1 MAKASSR
8 APVLGPAFIRLLARF
23 SDADLPRTPPVLT
36 ERLAQ
41 WFDWNRAL
49 VLSRAL
55 DGNLPAAEGDRAGDD
70 RDVDDMQ
77 DAGCAEVRQS
87 LVQAIDADIA
97 PALDYQPYRQHCVAV
112 QRAMQ
117 SATGLLRG
125 RLRDALARQ
134 SPAKA
139 RLAEVDAVMEA
150 TLSPRE
156 LMLLARVPSLLG
168 LHYQHLRDTEKLQYT
183 QTLPDE
189 SLSRL
194 RERVPE
200 GRDRGRGRS
209 VPSPPTPLPQAGE
222 GSRASALDDTS
233 ATPAAGPWLARFRQ
247 DMRMALLAELE
258 VRFHPIDGLLAA
270 LRTR

>member
-1 MAKASSR
+1 MAKASTR
-8 APVLGPAFIRLLARF
+8 TPVPGPAFIRLLARF

-36 ERLAQ
+36 ERLAD

-55 DGNLPAAEGDRAGDD
+55 DGSLPAAEDGA
-70 RDVDDMQ
+70 
-77 DAGCAEVRQS
+77 DAEEAHDAECVRVRHV
-87 LVQAIDADIA
+87 LMEAIDADIA
-97 PALDYQPYRQHCVAV
+97 PPPPDRKDAPAIDDDYQPYRQHCMAA

-117 SATGLLRG
+117 SATGRLRG

-150 TLSPRE
+150 VLSPRE
-156 LMLLARVPSLLG
+156 QMLLAGVPGLLG
-168 LHYQHLRDTEKLQYT
+168 LHYR
-183 QTLPDE
+183 
-189 SLSRL
+189 RL
-194 RERVPE
+194 RE
-200 GRDRGRGRS
+200 
-209 VPSPPTPLPQAGE
+209 AGAPC
-222 GSRASALDDTS
+222 STDTS
-233 ATPAAGPWLARFRQ
+233 AAGPWLARFRQ